1 MKLLSRIRRSD
12 PPSSTK
18 QETKRTT
25 VESSSNVETAALP
38 RPDETALEAVL
49 RAETGVRRD
58 WSARIIALGILIAL
72 LYYGQLFFITLIAAI
87 IIAFILEPFV
97 LLVMKLRLPRAAAS
111 FVACSIALLGLY
123 LVGLGAFSQVAELVE
138 DLPSYSDRINQLFE
152 TTAQRAE
159 GFEKGLTQLLPK
171 RFREAPPIP
180 VNQQP
185 PPSVA
190 RRRRPTDPLPV
201 PQAAAPPSNTP
212 PPVQEVRIQ
221 QPRTSLLVFLYNSI
235 SSAYNPLLMISFVPF
250 LVYFMLAWRDHMR
263 RGFVG
268 LFSSSNRDV
277 AMKTWHAVADMAR
290 AYMAG
295 NFLLGLV
302 LSLFSTLFFML
313 VHLPYPL
320 LIGPISGFLSLVP
333 YVGLPLAL
341 APPILAALA
350 VYDNP
355 GAYLIISSTV
365 GFLHLIGLNLFY
377 PKMVGGRVHLNPL
390 AVTVALMFWG
400 LLWGGAGLV
409 LAIPI
414 TAGLKAVC
422 DNVASLKGYGKLLGD

>member
-1 MKLLSRIRRSD
+1 
-12 PPSSTK
+12 
-18 QETKRTT
+18 
-25 VESSSNVETAALP
+25 
-38 RPDETALEAVL
+38 
-49 RAETGVRRD
+49 
-58 WSARIIALGILIAL
+58 
-72 LYYGQLFFITLIAAI
+72 
-87 IIAFILEPFV
+87 
-97 LLVMKLRLPRAAAS
+97 
-111 FVACSIALLGLY
+111 
-123 LVGLGAFSQVAELVE
+123 
-138 DLPSYSDRINQLFE
+138 
-152 TTAQRAE
+152 
-159 GFEKGLTQLLPK
+159 
-171 RFREAPPIP
+171 
-180 VNQQP
+180 
-185 PPSVA
+185 
-190 RRRRPTDPLPV
+190 
-201 PQAAAPPSNTP
+201 
-212 PPVQEVRIQ
+212 
-221 QPRTSLLVFLYNSI
+221 
-235 SSAYNPLLMISFVPF
+235 MISFVPF

-268 LFSSSNRDV
+268 LFSASNRDA
-277 AMKTWHAVADMAR
+277 AMKSWQSVAHMAR

-295 NFLLGLV
+295 NFLLGIV
-302 LSLFSTLFFML
+302 LSVFSTLFFML

-341 APPILAALA
+341 APPMLAALA

-355 GAYLIISSTV
+355 GAYVIIAGTI

-422 DNVASLKGYGKLLGD
+422 DNVESLRGYGKLLGD

>member
-1 MKLLSRIRRSD
+1 MA
-12 PPSSTK
+12 
-18 QETKRTT
+18 
-25 VESSSNVETAALP
+25 VESSSSIPIPP
-38 RPDETALEAVL
+38 RPDETPLEAVL
-49 RAETGVRRD
+49 RAESEGRGD

-97 LLVMKLRLPRAAAS
+97 LLVMKLRFPRAAAS
-111 FVACSIALLGLY
+111 FVACSVALLGLY
-123 LVGLGAFSQVAELVE
+123 LVGLGAFSQVAELLE
-138 DLPSYSDRINQLFE
+138 DLPSYSERINQLFE

-159 GFEKGLTQLLPK
+159 GFEKSLTQLLPK

-180 VNQQP
+180 VSPQP

-190 RRRRPTDPLPV
+190 RRRPAANAPSA
-201 PQAAAPPSNTP
+201 QAPASPTP

-263 RGFVG
+263 RGFVN
-268 LFSSSNRDV
+268 LFSPSNRDA
-277 AMKTWHAVADMAR
+277 AMKSWHAVAHMAR

-295 NFLLGLV
+295 NFLLGMV
-302 LSLFSTLFFML
+302 LSVFSTLFFML

-341 APPILAALA
+341 APPMLAALA

-355 GAYLIISSTV
+355 GAYVIIASTV

-390 AVTVALMFWG
+390 SVTVALMFWG

-422 DNVASLKGYGKLLGD
+422 DNVASLRGYGKLLGD